1 MRALSQPLPAQEKVI
16 DEFGYETRS
25 AVRRVRSPWLFC
37 LASLMFGLAERIQS
51 EDVPVCVTQS
61 LGMVLK
67 VVMVFG

>member
-1 MRALSQPLPAQEKVI
+1 MRALSQPLPAQGKVI

-25 AVRRVRSPWLFC
+25 AVRRVWSPWLFC